1 MIMIRGL
8 STNKPDSTHKKPGT
22 SILCLILGVVLLP
35 APTEKSDLI
44 EKPGGGKKARQ
55 ALSAHTFFFLSSCLL
70 SFQSIMIR
78 NMKEK
83 RKKTEAEEAVE

>member
-55 ALSAHTFFFLSSCLL
+55 ALSAHTFFFPFFLSSI
-70 SFQSIMIR
+70 FSIHNDPEYER
-78 NMKEK
+78 E
-83 RKKTEAEEAVE
+83 KKTEAEEAVE